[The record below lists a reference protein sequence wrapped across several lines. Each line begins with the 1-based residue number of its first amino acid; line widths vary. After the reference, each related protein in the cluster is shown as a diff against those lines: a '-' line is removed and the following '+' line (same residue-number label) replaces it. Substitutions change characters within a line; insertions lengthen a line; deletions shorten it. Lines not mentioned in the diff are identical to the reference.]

1 MADITFARSEVPVAF
16 ADAAKEIQLQIIDAG
31 TAMYNEC
38 DSAIRGQIKDADYEK
53 YTEFGRQQ
61 KKEELQPMIDSFQG
75 KINSLTAITCQ
86 YEKDIKDK
94 DANFK
99 ELLNEKVTESERNIK
114 NHLQQQFH
122 LDLQAE
128 RNRMQEDKMKELD
141 TSRQQH
147 SNEEKK
153 LVELETKLNFINSQG
168 NTVSILV
175 EENKELKEQLKS
187 LQEVKP
193 TPNSQH
199 LGAEGEETVR
209 TIMDEALCHIK
220 GYRVDDTHS
229 QGHEGDL
236 SIYVENSK
244 SKQIN
249 FQVDSKN
256 SAEDDARIKKTECD
270 KSKRDVDGRA
280 QCNFGLFIVHRGRID
295 GGIQHLDTERSNNN
309 KLIVYLIWK
318 GFTKQ
323 QKIQSIKDVVSILIE
338 TISENEIDKEEQ
350 ERISSLLKKLKRNHK
365 AYVDDAIKMANTCK
379 KAWEEAEKLV
389 KKLSSDVSN
398 FSSVDD
404 EIDEINEE
412 KPPSQ
417 RGRGRGKGRG
427 RGS

>member
-75 KINSLTAITCQ
+75 RINSLIAIKSQ
-86 YEKDIKDK
+86 LERDIKDK

-141 TSRQQH
+141 TIRQQH

-175 EENKELKEQLKS
+175 VENKELKEQLKS

-199 LGAEGEETVR
+199 LGAEGEEDVR
-209 TIMDEALCHIK
+209 SILEEALCDIK
-220 GYRVDDTHS
+220 SEIKDIHS
-229 QGHEGDL
+229 AGHEAD
-236 SIYVENSK
+236 YVVDANNSK
-244 SKQIN
+244 KEVIN
-249 FQVDSKN
+249 FKVDSKN
-256 SAEDDARIKKTECD
+256 SSKDGNRIKTEECE
-270 KSKRDVDGRA
+270 KLKRDIDGRV
-280 QCNFGLFIVHRGRID
+280 QCRFGILIAHRGKID
-295 GGIQHLDTERSNNN
+295 GKIGHLTIERSPQN
-309 KLIVYLIWK
+309 KVIVYLCWL
-318 GFTKQ
+318 GMTRG
-323 QKIQSIKDVVSILIE
+323 QKVESVRDVVSMLIE
-338 TISENEIDKEEQ
+338 TVSINENNHEQQDRLQNTITYLKRKNLSHINDAKTIATDLHKLWEKAKKNYEKMVKVSESTEPIDSESEDEVKKEEKQ
-350 ERISSLLKKLKRNHK
+350 PKKSGR
-365 AYVDDAIKMANTCK
+365 
-379 KAWEEAEKLV
+379 
-389 KKLSSDVSN
+389 
-398 FSSVDD
+398 
-404 EIDEINEE
+404 
-412 KPPSQ
+412 KP
-417 RGRGRGKGRG
+417 KI
-427 RGS
+427 